1 MSYENHKM
9 KEEDELNSKK
19 KNKPDKK
26 GKRTNFKKDLHK
38 MSLDELMYDEFAIY
52 EELDDR
58 YFQ

>member
-9 KEEDELNSKK
+9 EEDKELNKK
-19 KNKPDKK
+19 KAKFDKK

-38 MSLDELMYDEFAIY
+38 MDLDDLMNDEFAIY
-52 EELDDR
+52 EELDER